1 MSGKIRV
8 TSDQYNERKQYLEK
22 KYNKTYID
30 KLVAKKL
37 QKLEVIDGTEVLIEP
52 INTDTEENKNKL
64 LNRVNKVEKVNKST
78 GTMYWSVFRS
88 KEYATYKKQV
98 PKGEQSYLN
107 FSKLAGYV
115 WSRLDENERYE
126 AVNNGWG
133 GDWSKVV
140 IKPNS

>member
-52 INTDTEENKNKL
+52 INTD
-64 LNRVNKVEKVNKST
+64 RKS
-78 GTMYWSVFRS
+78 
-88 KEYATYKKQV
+88 
-98 PKGEQSYLN
+98 
-107 FSKLAGYV
+107 
-115 WSRLDENERYE
+115 
-126 AVNNGWG
+126 
-133 GDWSKVV
+133 VV
-140 IKPNS
+140 